1 MTYLTS
7 YLDLTYFNRSS
18 FLWSYGIGKLPSL
31 LSSVLRSASKTSSS
45 PVLLAGPFRKSGQRC
60 RKFFFIQRGNREPVW
75 RVPSVGEL
83 PPKFWRKSDLFFFFF
98 FCFSLFDLKHIRW
111 ILVLLLSLNSEKPNV
126 QSHLESLQQELTE
139 FVEQLLTTCLYIKGL
154 MAAEIMLL
162 FLLM

>member
-7 YLDLTYFNRSS
+7 YLDLTYFNRST

-45 PVLLAGPFRKSGQRC
+45 PVLFAGPFHKSGQRC
-60 RKFFFIQRGNREPVW
+60 RKFFYSARQPWNQFDEFHRLESCHRN
-75 RVPSVGEL
+75 SGENL
-83 PPKFWRKSDLFFFFF
+83 TFFFFLLF
-98 FCFSLFDLKHIRW
+98 FTIWFKTHQIN
-111 ILVLLLSLNSEKPNV
+111 LSFAPVSEKPNV
-126 QSHLESLQQELTE
+126 QSHLISLQQELTE
-139 FVEQLLTTCLYIKGL
+139 LVEQLLITCLYIKGL

>member
-1 MTYLTS
+1 MELKNFPVYCRLFYAPLPKRVPHRCFS
-7 YLDLTYFNRSS
+7 LDLFIKVVSGVES
-18 FLWSYGIGKLPSL
+18 FFL
-31 LSSVLRSASKTSSS
+31 
-45 PVLLAGPFRKSGQRC
+45 FRAATVNQFDEFHRLESCHRNSGE
-60 RKFFFIQRGNREPVW
+60 N
-75 RVPSVGEL
+75 L
-83 PPKFWRKSDLFFFFF
+83 TFFFFF

-139 FVEQLLTTCLYIKGL
+139 FVEQLITTCLYIKGL

>member
-45 PVLLAGPFRKSGQRC
+45 PVLLAGPFHKSGQRC
-60 RKFFFIQRGNREPVW
+60 RKFFLFSAATVNQFDEFHRLESCHRN
-75 RVPSVGEL
+75 SGENL
-83 PPKFWRKSDLFFFFF
+83 TFFFF

-126 QSHLESLQQELTE
+126 QSHLISLQQELTE
-139 FVEQLLTTCLYIKGL
+139 LVEN
-154 MAAEIMLL
+154 
-162 FLLM
+162 F

>member
-98 FCFSLFDLKHIRW
+98 CFSLFDLKHIRW

-126 QSHLESLQQELTE
+126 QSHLISLEEELTE
-139 FVEQLLTTCLYIKGL
+139 LVEQLLITCLNIKGL

>member
-83 PPKFWRKSDLFFFFF
+83 PPKFWRKSDLFFF
-98 FCFSLFDLKHIRW
+98 CYFSLFDLKHIRW

-126 QSHLESLQQELTE
+126 QSHLISLEEELTE
-139 FVEQLLTTCLYIKGL
+139 LVEQLLITCLNIKGL